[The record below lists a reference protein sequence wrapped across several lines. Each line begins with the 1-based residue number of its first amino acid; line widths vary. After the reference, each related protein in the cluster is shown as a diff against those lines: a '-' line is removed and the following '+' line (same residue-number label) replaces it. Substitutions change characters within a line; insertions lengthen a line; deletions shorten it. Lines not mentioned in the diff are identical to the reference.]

1 MKRISTLAV
10 VLLMAIFTYA
20 QPVAMDGMA
29 EYQKKKLPAAVI
41 ELPYA
46 AEIVEKAIEENFAQ
60 KGFKAT
66 KMKDY
71 QLYRK
76 VTIGSDNNLYDVYV
90 KAERKSRKEKEA
102 SVVYMVMARSNELL
116 TSRTADDRHG
126 ISDAKQ
132 YLNEFTPYL
141 EAYNLNLEIIA
152 QDEQIKKIEKKHES
166 LLKEGENLRK
176 RKQKLEEE
184 ILENENAV
192 KQQSDTLG
200 KMREVFEA
208 LKARRGQ

>member
-1 MKRISTLAV
+1 MKKISTLAV
-10 VLLMAIFTYA
+10 VILMAMFTYA
-20 QPVAMDGMA
+20 QPVAMDGIA
-29 EYQKKKLPAAVI
+29 EYQKKKMPAAVI

-46 AEIVEKAIEENFAQ
+46 AEIVEKAIEEKFAAR
-60 KGFKAT
+60 GFKGT

-71 QLYRK
+71 QMYRK
-76 VTIGSDNNLYDVYV
+76 VTLGPDNNLYDVYV
-90 KAERKSRKEKEA
+90 KAERRSRKEKE
-102 SVVYMVMARSNELL
+102 SSIVYVVLARSNELL

-126 ISDAKQ
+126 TSDGKHF
-132 YLNEFTPYL
+132 LNEFTPYL
-141 EAYNLNLEIIA
+141 EAYNLNLEIKA
-152 QDEQIKKIEKKHES
+152 QDEQIRKIEKKHEG
-166 LLKEGENLRK
+166 LLREGENLRK

-192 KQQSDTLG
+192 KQQVDTLG